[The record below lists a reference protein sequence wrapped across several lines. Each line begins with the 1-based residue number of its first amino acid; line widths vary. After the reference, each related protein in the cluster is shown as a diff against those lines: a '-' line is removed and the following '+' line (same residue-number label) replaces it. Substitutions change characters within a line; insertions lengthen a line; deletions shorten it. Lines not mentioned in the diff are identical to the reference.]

1 MKQGR
6 LLVSFWHIVGKH
18 EIARTLIQPSCGARL
33 EHDPLCPLALSEGK
47 VLWLKGVERGSMVE
61 LQGERGDSSPKRV
74 QHGTT
79 ERTRRCRRL
88 TCRWRSPSAHR
99 HWH

>member
-33 EHDPLCPLALSEGK
+33 E
-47 VLWLKGVERGSMVE
+47 
-61 LQGERGDSSPKRV
+61 Q
-74 QHGTT
+74 
-79 ERTRRCRRL
+79 
-88 TCRWRSPSAHR
+88 
-99 HWH
+99 

>member
-61 LQGERGDSSPKRV
+61 LQASEVTALPKECSTGQLRGRV
-74 QHGTT
+74 DAGG
-79 ERTRRCRRL
+79 
-88 TCRWRSPSAHR
+88 
-99 HWH
+99 